1 MSETDVIRVELRA
14 MREDLSEI
22 KGAVS
27 KVADALERLA
37 RLEERHSTVAGALER
52 AFCSITKIEQ
62 RLSTIEIAQPVQ
74 KLTSGW
80 VTNGVWAA
88 AGMLA
93 MFVLK
98 NVGVM

>member
-1 MSETDVIRVELRA
+1 MAETDVLHAEMRA
-14 MREDLSEI
+14 MREDVSEI

-37 RLEERHSTVAGALER
+37 RLEERHSTVASALER
-52 AFCSITKIEQ
+52 AFGAIFKIEA
-62 RLSTIEIAQPVQ
+62 RLRELEQAAPVQ

-88 AGMLA
+88 AGMVA
-93 MFVLK
+93 MLILK
-98 NVGVM
+98 KTGAM

>member
-1 MSETDVIRVELRA
+1 MSETDVMHAELRA
-14 MREDLSEI
+14 LRGDVSEI
-22 KGAVS
+22 KGALS

-52 AFCSITKIEQ
+52 AFSAISKIEG
-62 RLSTIEIAQPVQ
+62 RLRALENSEPVQ
-74 KLTSGW
+74 KLATGW

-88 AGMLA
+88 GGMLA

-98 NVGVM
+98 KAGLL

>member
-1 MSETDVIRVELRA
+1 MSETEVMHAELRA
-14 MREDLSEI
+14 MREDVSEI

-52 AFCSITKIEQ
+52 AFVAISKIEG
-62 RLSTIEIAQPVQ
+62 RLRELEQSQPVQ
-74 KLTSGW
+74 KLTTGW

-88 AGMLA
+88 CGMLA
-93 MFVLK
+93 MLVLK
-98 NVGVM
+98 KVGVM

>member
-1 MSETDVIRVELRA
+1 MSETDVMHAELRA

-37 RLEERHSTVAGALER
+37 RLEERHSTVAASLER
-52 AFCSITKIEQ
+52 AFSAISKVESRLRELEQ
-62 RLSTIEIAQPVQ
+62 ASPIQ
-74 KLTSGW
+74 KLASGW

-88 AGMLA
+88 GGMLA
-93 MFVLK
+93 MMLLK
-98 NVGVM
+98 KVGVM

>member
-1 MSETDVIRVELRA
+1 MSETDVLHAELRA
-14 MREDLSEI
+14 MREDVSEI

-52 AFCSITKIEQ
+52 AFGAISKIEA
-62 RLSTIEIAQPVQ
+62 RLRELEQAAPVQ

-80 VTNGVWAA
+80 VTNGVWGIV
-88 AGMLA
+88 GMVA
-93 MFVLK
+93 MLVLK
-98 NVGVM
+98 HIGAM

>member
-1 MSETDVIRVELRA
+1 MSETDVLHAELQA
-14 MREDLSEI
+14 MREDVSEI

-52 AFCSITKIEQ
+52 SFGAISKIET
-62 RLSTIEIAQPVQ
+62 RLRELEQAAPVQ

-80 VTNGVWAA
+80 VTNGLWLA
-88 AGMLA
+88 AGGAVTMI
-93 MFVLK
+93 LK
-98 NVGVM
+98 KVGVM